1 MLVLSRKAGD
11 EITIGDDIRV
21 VVSQIS
27 GGRVSIGIQA
37 PRDIHIVRGEL
48 PRSAAFVEQTE
59 DDSLVSVM

>member
-11 EITIGDDIRV
+11 EIIIGDDIRV

-37 PRDIHIVRGEL
+37 PREIHIVRGEL
-48 PRSAAFVEQTE
+48 PRSAFVEQTE
-59 DDSLVSVM
+59 EDSLVSVM